1 MGTVL
6 VVQTVDEPDRQLLS
20 TAKQHVTGTEMDIL
34 FCRIIDEKQFQNNL
48 QRKAKSNRD
57 AETVDE
63 IVSIAAAEADD
74 IAAELFGSD
83 VPYRTVGIVGTIPDD
98 LMRLAAEHGCD
109 QIFVSGKHRSPT
121 GKAVFGD
128 VAQSI
133 ILQFDG
139 PVTVTTMST

>member
-6 VVQTVDEPDRQLLS
+6 VVQTVEEPDQQLLN
-20 TAKQHVTGTEMDIL
+20 TARQHVTGTEMDIL
-34 FCRIIDEKQFQNNL
+34 FCRIIDEKQFQSDL

-57 AETVDE
+57 VKTIDE
-63 IVSIAAAEADD
+63 MESIAVTEADK
-74 IAAELFGSD
+74 IAAELLGSD
-83 VPYRTVGIVGTIPDD
+83 IPYTTIGMVGTIPDD
-98 LMRLAAEHGCD
+98 LMRLAAEHGCNH
-109 QIFVSGKHRSPT
+109 IFVSGKQRSPT

-139 PVTVTTMST
+139 PVTVTTSA